1 MFVDEEYE
9 VVAVGGA
16 VPYRGIASDF
26 AVGVEE
32 HASVSFD
39 SLGGQ
44 VGGAVVVDSTDFGI
58 GFVCAV
64 PDDAV
69 CGAAV
74 AVEAAIGLSASP
86 RPVPSQPWSRSSF
99 ARLVSFSFR
108 SSLRSTRFAF
118 FSHSARVASDDE

>member
-1 MFVDEEYE
+1 M
-9 VVAVGGA
+9 AVGGA
-16 VPYRGIASDF
+16 APSRRTASDF

-32 HASVSFD
+32 QVSMSFD

-44 VGGAVVVDSTDFGI
+44 QIGGAVVVDSTDFGI